1 MHEVKSIQDLL
12 NQIGRDEI
20 LLPEFQRGY
29 VWNRDQVRGLM
40 QSFYN
45 AVANRAIL
53 GQRAPKEYQ
62 GMSPAEYLPE
72 VDEHQPS
79 ALRAQSVPMD
89 RALWQP
95 ERFLDFLAARRRLL
109 AEAMNEFIAG
119 WLPEKEADPEQHV
132 RALIAAGESETLEF
146 KSSLRWDRRED
157 CVNKALEGVVVKTLA
172 GFLNAAGGTLLIG
185 VDDGG
190 ALVGLAADYA
200 TLKKQDRDGFEL
212 HLQNILARDLGEA
225 ASSSFLDRELPRARR
240 AGHLPGH
247 GGAERPRDIRGAQER
262 SNPLPARR
270 QSDPAAS
277 RQGGC
282 PVRRAPLGED
292 DVIRDA
298 DHDRRRRGGV
308 ALDARTLHEIIRR
321 VVEVAQPERIIL
333 FGSAARGE
341 MGPHSDVDL
350 LVIKEVVDRR
360 GLSTRIHRSLYGV
373 EAAVDV
379 VVVTPADVQR
389 YKDAHALI
397 IKPALRE
404 GRVVYEAG

>member
-1 MHEVKSIQDLL
+1 
-12 NQIGRDEI
+12 
-20 LLPEFQRGY
+20 
-29 VWNRDQVRGLM
+29 M
-40 QSFYN
+40 Q
-45 AVANRAIL
+45 
-53 GQRAPKEYQ
+53 
-62 GMSPAEYLPE
+62 
-72 VDEHQPS
+72 
-79 ALRAQSVPMD
+79 
-89 RALWQP
+89 
-95 ERFLDFLAARRRLL
+95 
-109 AEAMNEFIAG
+109 
-119 WLPEKEADPEQHV
+119 
-132 RALIAAGESETLEF
+132 
-146 KSSLRWDRRED
+146 
-157 CVNKALEGVVVKTLA
+157 VNKALEGVVVKTVA

-185 VDDGG
+185 VDDDG

-225 ASSSFLDRELPRARR
+225 ASSSFLTVNFHEIDGQDISQVSRWSRATH
-240 AGHLPGH
+240 AIYVEHKNE
-247 GGAERPRDIRGAQER
+247 A
-262 SNPLPARR
+262 SPLPARR

-321 VVEVAQPERIIL
+321 VVAVAHPERIIL

-350 LVIKEVVDRR
+350 LVIKEVADRR

-379 VVVTPADVQR
+379 VVVTPADLQR

>member
-53 GQRAPKEYQ
+53 GQAAPREYR

-146 KSSLRWDRRED
+146 KSSLRWDRREEQ
-157 CVNKALEGVVVKTLA
+157 VNKALEGVVVKTLA
-172 GFLNAAGGTLLIG
+172 GFLDAEGGALLIG

-212 HLQNILARDLGEA
+212 HLQNILARDIGEA
-225 ASSSFLDRELPRARR
+225 ASASFLGVNFHEIDGQDICLTVEPSDSPIYVEHKNEAVLYLR
-240 AGHLPGH
+240 AGNLT
-247 GGAERPRDIRGAQER
+247 R
-262 SNPLPARR
+262 PLP
-270 QSDPAAS
+270 
-277 RQGGC
+277 
-282 PVRRAPLGED
+282 V
-292 DVIRDA
+292 
-298 DHDRRRRGGV
+298 
-308 ALDARTLHEIIRR
+308 
-321 VVEVAQPERIIL
+321 
-333 FGSAARGE
+333 
-341 MGPHSDVDL
+341 
-350 LVIKEVVDRR
+350 KE
-360 GLSTRIHRSLYGV
+360 
-373 EAAVDV
+373 AVQYV
-379 VVVTPADVQR
+379 
-389 YKDAHALI
+389 
-397 IKPALRE
+397 
-404 GRVVYEAG
+404 GRHWGKTT